1 MQVMLAVHGLVPT
14 QKNCLAAPSV
24 YGEKRME
31 TKGNRNVVFDEV
43 NLMLAEKRTALSLL
57 RTGIAIFSIPLSLG
71 SILIATSNLYY
82 PNKILFLMI
91 QDLGGCSLL
100 VLISLWLIVTVIKKL
115 RSNNKR
121 FDLIIQNNEFLRNLV
136 DP

>member
-1 MQVMLAVHGLVPT
+1 
-14 QKNCLAAPSV
+14 
-24 YGEKRME
+24 
-31 TKGNRNVVFDEV
+31 
-43 NLMLAEKRTALSLL
+43 MLAEKRTALSLL